1 MPDSNTAMPWMTAW
15 IELQRQWVEAA
26 ARVPGASGDALR
38 ALFADR
44 YQQVF
49 TPEFARLAPVPDPL
63 LADAAVVA
71 RWQGAMQRF
80 GLQIAAIASDASRR
94 LSAELLSDDAAL
106 PPVTSLRQLHRL
118 WIECGEAAYA
128 AAAHGDEYAKAQA
141 ELLGAWVELQAAPR
155 CARP

>member
-1 MPDSNTAMPWMTAW
+1 MPWMTAW
-15 IELQRQWVEAA
+15 IDLQRQWAEAA
-26 ARVPGASGDALR
+26 ARVPGASHEAMR

-49 TPEFARLAPVPDPL
+49 TPEFARIAPLSDPL
-63 LADAAVVA
+63 HADAAAVS
-71 RWQGAMQRF
+71 RWQAALQRF
-80 GLQIAAIASDASRR
+80 GLQIAAIADDASRR
-94 LSAELLSDDAAL
+94 LSAELLSDDAGS
-106 PPVTSLRQLHRL
+106 PPVTSLRLLHAL

-128 AAAHGDEYAKAQA
+128 AAAHRDEYAIAQA

>member
-1 MPDSNTAMPWMTAW
+1 MAAW

-44 YQQVF
+44 YQRVF
-49 TPEFARLAPVPDPL
+49 TPNFARLAPVSDPPP
-63 LADAAVVA
+63 ADAAAVM
-71 RWQGAMQRF
+71 RWQAAMQRF

-94 LSAELLSDDAAL
+94 LTAQLLSDDAGL

-118 WIECGEAAYA
+118 WVECGEAAYA
-128 AAAHGDEYAKAQA
+128 AAAHGDEYATAQA
-141 ELLGAWVELQAAPR
+141 DLLAAWVELQAASRHPR
-155 CARP
+155 P